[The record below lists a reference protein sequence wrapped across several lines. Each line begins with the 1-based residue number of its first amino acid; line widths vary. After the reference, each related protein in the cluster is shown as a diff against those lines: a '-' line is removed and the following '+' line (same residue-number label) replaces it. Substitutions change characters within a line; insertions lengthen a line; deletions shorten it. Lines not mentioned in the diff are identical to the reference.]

1 MSDTKYNP
9 NAKPNPNPTIKQHA
23 TVSIRLNVV
32 KRPIRIQRNS
42 CDTMLLRLTQ
52 CCCTVFA
59 TFRCYCNTTALI
71 DQRLEPAAF
80 V

>member
-1 MSDTKYNP
+1 MPDTKYNP
-9 NAKPNPNPTIKQHA
+9 NAKPNPTIKQHA
-23 TVSIRLNVV
+23 TVSIQLNVV

-42 CDTMLLRLTQ
+42 CDTMLLHR
-52 CCCTVFA
+52 F
-59 TFRCYCNTTALI
+59 CNTTALI